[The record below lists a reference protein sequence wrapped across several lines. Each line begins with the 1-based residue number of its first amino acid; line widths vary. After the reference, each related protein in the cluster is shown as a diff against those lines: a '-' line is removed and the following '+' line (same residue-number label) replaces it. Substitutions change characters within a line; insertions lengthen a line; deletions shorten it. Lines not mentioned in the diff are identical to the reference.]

1 MIYVRAFSNGELRIF
16 NLTPFDLEINK
27 ISFFKESCKS
37 DCSLNVDK
45 KLLLPKSNFQYSTIV
60 LNQNLINYET
70 VQFDISHNQKLFKS
84 SKFKIENQGYLAALN
99 QEIYD
104 LENIDIK
111 GNNFIIK
118 EGITE
123 INRPLIIPENFNL
136 KILPGSKLIFQKG
149 TYISIN
155 GGNIEAIGDKDKK
168 IYFEPFSNNDGWN
181 GIYVRNSQNLS
192 KFQNVVFEHVN
203 YYKNFKTHLTGA
215 INFYKAD
222 VDFIDT
228 EFINSYA
235 EDFLNITHS
244 NFKIINSRFSNCKS
258 DAFDSD
264 FSDGFVE
271 NSEFQKIKGDAVDF
285 SGSNVVIKNS
295 KFNLVDDKAISAG
308 EFSKIISLS
317 NTFSESNI
325 AIAGKDKS
333 IVKAKDDIFL
343 DLNFMM

>member
-27 ISFFKESCKS
+27 ISFYKESCKS
-37 DCSLNVDK
+37 DFIKCGQ

-168 IYFEPFSNNDGWN
+168 FILNPFQIMMAGMNLCKKILKIY
-181 GIYVRNSQNLS
+181 Q
-192 KFQNVVFEHVN
+192 
-203 YYKNFKTHLTGA
+203 NFKT
-215 INFYKAD
+215 
-222 VDFIDT
+222 
-228 EFINSYA
+228 S
-235 EDFLNITHS
+235 FLS
-244 NFKIINSRFSNCKS
+244 
-258 DAFDSD
+258 
-264 FSDGFVE
+264 
-271 NSEFQKIKGDAVDF
+271 
-285 SGSNVVIKNS
+285 
-295 KFNLVDDKAISAG
+295 
-308 EFSKIISLS
+308 
-317 NTFSESNI
+317 
-325 AIAGKDKS
+325 
-333 IVKAKDDIFL
+333 
-343 DLNFMM
+343 M